1 LCPEAY
7 KTFKVP
13 NPIDYQK
20 NNYKI
25 FKEIKDIKNQIKS
38 LEPGVMFISFTIA
51 DYGMYPILKKLSRAN
66 IPYALLITNT
76 IPLPKNSYN
85 NYFYLNK
92 KRLFYIIS
100 KVKELNLGKLKK
112 QIYKILPFK
121 WLSIDFPE
129 FILAGSGGKFI

>member
-1 LCPEAY
+1 MCPEAY

-20 NNYKI
+20 NNYKT

-51 DYGMYPILKKLSRAN
+51 DCWMYPILKKLSRAN